1 MKIKS
6 HTTGLALLALIAS
19 LIPAP
24 VRASG
29 NGLDGEKPVRLYA
42 SERFSPIGSI
52 RLNSIN
58 ARDVSVDG
66 RRSQGETAIW
76 GGELIRVL
84 DDRRVRVE
92 FETLGEVMLS
102 RGATVRFTAGRG
114 TRNDTGCNV
123 LIASLEQGSIDLKL
137 KRDAGAYIEASG
149 STFTAEPG
157 ASFGVGVRDAQA
169 RLIRLAGDVSV
180 QDQPVP
186 QDVKIQMVDDLGRPL
201 SAGSQLS
208 VRARSTRQ
216 VQVQVTDRN
225 DKPLPDLPVLF
236 SLGNPCLGSLGLGV
250 AAAASFRQKTDKR
263 GIATVP
269 FLAGAAKCAAS
280 ILVKVE
286 GTNASVSIQTSVLQP
301 KGFFSAQNTLI
312 VVGAAAAAGV
322 VTGVV
327 VAKSGSS
334 SEPIRAVPPPTIKP

>member
-6 HTTGLALLALIAS
+6 HTTGLALLAVIAS

-42 SERFSPIGSI
+42 SERFGPIGSI
-52 RLNSIN
+52 KLNSIN
-58 ARDVSVDG
+58 ASDVSVDG

-84 DDRRVRVE
+84 DDRRVRVA
-92 FETLGEVMLS
+92 FESLGEVTLS
-102 RGATVRFTAGRG
+102 RGATVRFIAGRG
-114 TRNDTGCNV
+114 TRNETGYDV
-123 LIASLEQGSIDLKL
+123 LIASLEQGSLDLKL
-137 KRDAGAYIEASG
+137 NRDAGAYIEASG

-157 ASFGVGVRDAQA
+157 ARFGVGVRDARA
-169 RLIRLAGDVSV
+169 SLIRLAGDVSV

-186 QDVKIQMVDDLGRPL
+186 QDVKIRLVDELGRPV
-201 SAGSQLS
+201 SSGSQLS

-216 VQVQVTDRN
+216 VQVQVTDQN

-269 FLAGAAKCAAS
+269 FVAGAAKCAAS
-280 ILVKVE
+280 ILIKVE
-286 GTNASVSIQTSVLQP
+286 GTNASVSVQTSVVQS
-301 KGFFSAQNTLI
+301 KGFLNTQNTLI
-312 VVGAAAAAGV
+312 IVGVAAAAGIAA
-322 VTGVV
+322 GLV
-327 VAKSGSS
+327 VANSGST
-334 SEPIRAVPPPTIKP
+334 EPIRAVPPPNIKP

>member
-6 HTTGLALLALIAS
+6 HTTGLAMLAVIAS

-42 SERFSPIGSI
+42 SERFGPIGSI
-52 RLNSIN
+52 KLNSLT

-66 RRSQGETAIW
+66 RRSQGETTIW

-84 DDRRVRVE
+84 DDRRVRVA
-92 FETLGEVMLS
+92 FESLGEVMLS

-114 TRNDTGCNV
+114 TRNDTGYDV
-123 LIASLEQGSIDLKL
+123 LIASLEQGSLDLNL
-137 KRDAGAYIEASG
+137 NRDAGAYIEAAG

-157 ASFGVGVRDAQA
+157 ASFVIGVRDAQA
-169 RLIRLAGDVSV
+169 SLIRLAGDVSV

-186 QDVKIQMVDDLGRPL
+186 QDVKIRLVDELGRPV
-201 SAGSQLS
+201 SSGSQLS

-216 VQVQVTDRN
+216 VQVQVTDQN

-263 GIATVP
+263 GIAAVP
-269 FLAGAAKCAAS
+269 FVAGAAKCAAS
-280 ILVKVE
+280 ILIKVE
-286 GTNASVSIQTSVLQP
+286 GTNASVSVQTSVVQS
-301 KGFFSAQNTLI
+301 KGFLNTQNTLI
-312 VVGAAAAAGV
+312 IVGVAAAAGIAA
-322 VTGVV
+322 GVV
-327 VAKSGSS
+327 VANSGSS
-334 SEPIRAVPPPTIKP
+334 QPIRAVPPPNLKP

>member
-6 HTTGLALLALIAS
+6 YTTGLALLAVIAS

-42 SERFSPIGSI
+42 SERFGPIGSI
-52 RLNSIN
+52 KLNSLT

-66 RRSQGETAIW
+66 RRSQGETAVW

-84 DDRRVRVE
+84 DDRRVRVA
-92 FETLGEVMLS
+92 FDSLGEVTLS
-102 RGATVRFTAGRG
+102 RGATVRFIAGRG
-114 TRNDTGCNV
+114 TRNDSGYDV
-123 LIASLEQGSIDLKL
+123 LIASLEQGSLDLKL
-137 KRDAGAYIEASG
+137 NRDAGAYIEAAG

-157 ASFGVGVRDAQA
+157 ASFGVRVRDARA
-169 RLIRLAGDVSV
+169 SLIRLAGDVSV

-186 QDVKIQMVDDLGRPL
+186 QDVKIRLVDELGRPV
-201 SAGSQLS
+201 SSGSQLS

-216 VQVQVTDRN
+216 VQVQVTDQN

-263 GIATVP
+263 GIAAVP
-269 FLAGAAKCAAS
+269 FVAGAAKCAAS
-280 ILVKVE
+280 ILIKVE
-286 GTNASVSIQTSVLQP
+286 GTNASVSVQTSVVQS
-301 KGFFSAQNTLI
+301 KGFLNTQNTLI
-312 VVGAAAAAGV
+312 IVGVAAAAGIAA
-322 VTGVV
+322 GLV
-327 VAKSGSS
+327 VANSGS
-334 SEPIRAVPPPTIKP
+334 SEPIRAVPPPNLKP

>member
-1 MKIKS
+1 MKIKFY
-6 HTTGLALLALIAS
+6 TTGLALLAVIAS

-42 SERFSPIGSI
+42 SERFGPIGSI
-52 RLNSIN
+52 KLNLLT
-58 ARDVSVDG
+58 AGDVSVDG
-66 RRSQGETAIW
+66 RRSQGETTIW

-84 DDRRVRVE
+84 DDRRVRVA
-92 FETLGEVMLS
+92 FDSLGEVMLS

-114 TRNDTGCNV
+114 TRNDGGYDV
-123 LIASLEQGSIDLKL
+123 LIASLEQGSLDLKL
-137 KRDAGAYIEASG
+137 NRDAGAHIEAAG

-157 ASFGVGVRDAQA
+157 ASFGVGVRDARA
-169 RLIRLAGDVSV
+169 SLIRLAGDVSV

-186 QDVKIQMVDDLGRPL
+186 QDVKIRLVDELGRPV
-201 SAGSQLS
+201 SSGSQLS

-216 VQVQVTDRN
+216 VQVQVTDQN

-263 GIATVP
+263 GIAAVP
-269 FLAGAAKCAAS
+269 FVAGAAKCAAS
-280 ILVKVE
+280 ILIKVE
-286 GTNASVSIQTSVLQP
+286 GTNASVSVQTSVVQS
-301 KGFFSAQNTLI
+301 KGFLNTQNTLI
-312 VVGAAAAAGV
+312 IVGVAAAAGIAA
-322 VTGVV
+322 GLV
-327 VAKSGSS
+327 VANSGS
-334 SEPIRAVPPPTIKP
+334 SEPIRAVPPPNLKP